1 MFSDLGSRTAHHLAR
16 PFAEQHAPSASAAL
30 PAFEPFVVFMAFR
43 PSEARRAE
51 PGIASRPSCVSPAL
65 GLPSRGRAS
74 GDVSGSQPASPDQPH
89 RHLGGEWLAGSLAD
103 EVAVLM
109 SEAEAAIGAR
119 SDVLPEVKAAPR
131 DARRMLH
138 ARAGECYTPERM
150 YTPAP
155 ELVTWRKWEVVRQPA
170 FRIIVPRPPA

>member
-1 MFSDLGSRTAHHLAR
+1 MFSDPGSRTAHHLAR

-43 PSEARRAE
+43 PSEAPRAGLGDRE
-51 PGIASRPSCVSPAL
+51 QAFLRHSCSRPAESRT
-65 GLPSRGRAS
+65 GLRRRLRISAREPRSAAS
-74 GDVSGSQPASPDQPH
+74 TPRWRMAS
-89 RHLGGEWLAGSLAD
+89 GSLAD